1 MSPIQRIQHQMSV
14 YNQRVSASSRTGL
27 MHRLEMLIHTVWR
40 EDRTF
45 LSRARRKPFYA
56 YPMLNAHSAE
66 CG

>member
-14 YNQRVSASSRTGL
+14 YNQRVSASSRAGL
-27 MHRLEMLIHTVWR
+27 MHRLEMLIYTSWR

-45 LSRARRKPFYA
+45 LSRAHVEPFYA
-56 YPMLNAHSAE
+56 YPMLNAHSVE